1 MQPIQL
7 EEAVADILK
16 KESRYEP
23 GAYFLVREALDFTVE
38 RLAEENNG
46 EQRHVSGSELLKGF
60 RDYSIKEYGP
70 MSATLLEDWGL
81 KECRDVG
88 EIVFL
93 FIEQGVF
100 GKQDSDSL
108 DDFNGDFTFEE
119 AFSAPFKPTNPTK
132 PQTKKK

>member
-1 MQPIQL
+1 
-7 EEAVADILK
+7 
-16 KESRYEP
+16 
-23 GAYFLVREALDFTVE
+23 
-38 RLAEENNG
+38 
-46 EQRHVSGSELLKGF
+46 
-60 RDYSIKEYGP
+60 